1 MGLIYQE
8 VCCSNISSSIFK
20 DMKIDIRN
28 KRRKIVSLILDKS
41 LIDAAIDKVI
51 LVVGLDE
58 NSILVT
64 ITVRVIFYI

>member
-1 MGLIYQE
+1 
-8 VCCSNISSSIFK
+8 
-20 DMKIDIRN
+20 MKIDIRN